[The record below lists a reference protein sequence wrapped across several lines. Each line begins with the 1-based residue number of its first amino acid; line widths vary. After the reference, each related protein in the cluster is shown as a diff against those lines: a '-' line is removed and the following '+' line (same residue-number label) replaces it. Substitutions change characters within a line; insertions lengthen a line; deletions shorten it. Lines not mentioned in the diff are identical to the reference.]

1 MLISASGIMKYL
13 TPLAVMLLLAS
24 NALAAPHRKCKPSLT
39 KTPTDIYSITST
51 STPTLSETLT
61 GGPANI
67 TSSVIGETTGTLPT
81 TTPNSDETTT
91 TEFDE
96 VIVTLPT
103 TTPESDSATET
114 LPTMV
119 TTPTATVEKETPTT
133 TPGGTGADLVA
144 DSEKIL
150 RLVNEERA
158 KKGVPALKVN
168 EDLNKVSLDHC
179 QYMFDINKMTHSDA
193 SGDLSQRL
201 KNANIKWST
210 WGENVALGQ
219 TTEEDVMESWVKS
232 PGHYAN
238 IVSKD
243 VNSVGIARVKNFW
256 TQTFVNVL

>member
-1 MLISASGIMKYL
+1 MKYL

-24 NALAAPHRKCKPSLT
+24 NALAAPHRKCKPNST
-39 KTPTDIYSITST
+39 ETPTDIYSITTT

-67 TSSVIGETTGTLPT
+67 TSSVIEETTGTLPT
-81 TTPNSDETTT
+81 TTPNSDETTII
-91 TEFDE
+91 ESDE

-119 TTPTATVEKETPTT
+119 ATPTTPTATVEKETPTT
-133 TPGGTGADLVA
+133 TPGGTGADFGA

-150 RLVNEERA
+150 RLVNAERA
-158 KKGVPALKVN
+158 KKGVPALKIN
-168 EDLNKVSLDHC
+168 ADLNKVSLDHC

-219 TTEEDVMESWVKS
+219 KTEEEVMESWIKS
-232 PGHYAN
+232 SGHYAN

-243 VNSVGIARVKNFW
+243 FNSVGIARVQNFW